1 MPRVVKAKTVDA
13 KNIVAP
19 KPSAT
24 VAAPVAPVA
33 TVPAPAAPVAP
44 VVKVAKAV
52 PKAAPKV
59 AATPATQATPATPKT
74 AVQIAETVEDVA
86 AEAAEAGETGEA
98 ERKIEQRL
106 QDMIDELKEYKSMVG
121 GMCNKYI
128 EQLTDAKREIRQLK
142 RTQKKPRP
150 NNVNGP
156 KKPSVFEVLT
166 GISDDMCA
174 FLEVPPGSKMSRNEV
189 THRIHLYCKKN
200 GLLQDG
206 DQRII
211 NADEA
216 LKAILSPLPPGEK
229 LTYLNLQKYLKHN
242 YLK

>member
-1 MPRVVKAKTVDA
+1 MPRVVKAKETKGV
-13 KNIVAP
+13 VAP
-19 KPSAT
+19 KPQAT
-24 VAAPVAPVA
+24 AATAAAPV
-33 TVPAPAAPVAP
+33 
-44 VVKVAKAV
+44 K
-52 PKAAPKV
+52 
-59 AATPATQATPATPKT
+59 TPATPVT
-74 AVQIAETVEDVA
+74 ASASSPAAMPVKATKAVVKPAASVASVSAEPADVEEPEV
-86 AEAAEAGETGEA
+86 GEV

-106 QDMIDELKEYKSMVG
+106 QDMIDELKEYKAMVS
-121 GMCNKYI
+121 GMCNNYI

-150 NNVNGP
+150 VNVNGP

-174 FLEVPPGSKMSRNEV
+174 FLQVPPGSKMSRNDV
-189 THRIHLYCKKN
+189 THRIHMYCKKN

-211 NADEA
+211 NADDA
-216 LKAILSPLPPGEK
+216 LKAILSPLPAGEQ

>member
-13 KNIVAP
+13 KNTP
-19 KPSAT
+19 KPS
-24 VAAPVAPVA
+24 
-33 TVPAPAAPVAP
+33 VAP
-44 VVKVAKAV
+44 VVPVVPVVPVTPVPPVALKAVAPKAAAPKAKAV
-52 PKAAPKV
+52 
-59 AATPATQATPATPKT
+59 T
-74 AVQIAETVEDVA
+74 AVQVTEVVNEVAEDLVEDA
-86 AEAAEAGETGEA
+86 AEAGEA

-106 QDMIDELKEYKSMVG
+106 QDMIEELKEYKCMVG

-174 FLEVPPGSKMSRNEV
+174 FLQVPPGSKMSRNEV

-216 LKAILSPLPPGEK
+216 LTAILSPLPAGEK

>member
-1 MPRVVKAKTVDA
+1 MPRVVKAKTIDA
-13 KNIVAP
+13 KNFVAHKPTAAVAAAAPTTPPTAATVVKAATAAAAP
-19 KPSAT
+19 KA
-24 VAAPVAPVA
+24 
-33 TVPAPAAPVAP
+33 
-44 VVKVAKAV
+44 VAKAV
-52 PKAAPKV
+52 PVKV
-59 AATPATQATPATPKT
+59 VPAE
-74 AVQIAETVEDVA
+74 AETVVESV
-86 AEAAEAGETGEA
+86 EGESEV

-106 QDMIDELKEYKSMVG
+106 QDMIDELKEYKSMVS
-121 GMCNKYI
+121 GMCNNYI
-128 EQLTDAKREIRQLK
+128 EQLADAKREIRQLK

-150 NNVNGP
+150 TNVNGP

>member
-1 MPRVVKAKTVDA
+1 MPRVVKAKETKGV
-13 KNIVAP
+13 VAP
-19 KPSAT
+19 KPQAAAT
-24 VAAPVAPVA
+24 AATAATAVKTPVTPVTA
-33 TVPAPAAPVAP
+33 T
-44 VVKVAKAV
+44 
-52 PKAAPKV
+52 
-59 AATPATQATPATPKT
+59 AATPAAMPVKATKAVVKPA
-74 AVQIAETVEDVA
+74 ASAASVASAEPADVEE
-86 AEAAEAGETGEA
+86 AEVGEV

-106 QDMIDELKEYKSMVG
+106 QDMIDELKEYKAMVS
-121 GMCNKYI
+121 GMCNNYI

-150 NNVNGP
+150 VNVNGP

-174 FLEVPPGSKMSRNEV
+174 FLQVPPGSKMSRNDV
-189 THRIHLYCKKN
+189 THRIHMYCKKN

-211 NADEA
+211 NADDA
-216 LKAILSPLPPGEK
+216 LKAILSPLPAGEQ

>member
-1 MPRVVKAKTVDA
+1 MPRVVKAKTIDA
-13 KNIVAP
+13 KNVVAH
-19 KPSAT
+19 KPTAAVAS
-24 VAAPVAPVA
+24 AAP
-33 TVPAPAAPVAP
+33 TAPAAAP
-44 VVKVAKAV
+44 TAAIAVKAATAVAKSV
-52 PKAAPKV
+52 PVKA
-59 AATPATQATPATPKT
+59 PADTN
-74 AVQIAETVEDVA
+74 VE
-86 AEAAEAGETGEA
+86 AEAVVESVEGESEV

-106 QDMIDELKEYKSMVG
+106 QDMIDELKEYKSMVS
-121 GMCNKYI
+121 GMCNNYI
-128 EQLTDAKREIRQLK
+128 EQLADAKREIRQLK

-150 NNVNGP
+150 TNVNGP